1 MRVVPNNIFLFG
13 SVKNFTYL
21 CDMFVRRKTSKNSP
35 KIAIQLVENIR
46 DGKKIKQKIIRH
58 FGTALNE
65 DEAIVLTKLAL
76 VYKAQLQEQSEQLSL
91 FEKTTYDTIEKLVK
105 SSQAKQP
112 ERLDVNLKNIIEE
125 KRIITGIHQVFGK
138 IFDKIGFNE
147 VLKTP
152 SNKKASVRLL
162 KNVVLGRIAEPS
174 SKRSTARLL
183 SEEYD
188 VNTQL
193 TSIYRM
199 MDFIDDNAIEKIQK
213 KAFSYT
219 KQLKGEQL
227 DVVFYDCTSL
237 YFESFNQEGL
247 MQNGYSKD
255 GKFNQAQIILS
266 ILVSQQ
272 GLPVGYQVYS
282 GNTFE
287 GNTLEDAI
295 KLIKEKYNINEVI
308 FVADSGLI
316 SNKNIEDLHHNE
328 VSFIMGARIKNQ
340 TKKITNLIL
349 EQSDYKAIDNKQ
361 SETGLKYKQIAIN
374 NNFTMTVTYSPKR
387 AEKDKYE
394 REKAID
400 KLKQKLNKSKN
411 PISLLSNFGYKKFIR
426 IQGDANIEIDEQ
438 KLQDAQKWDGL
449 KGIVS
454 NTKNLSPLQ
463 QITHYAGL
471 WQVEETFRISKH
483 DVKMRPIYHWT
494 DKRIQAH
501 IAICFMALSCM
512 RFAEYEIAARY
523 KKISPLEIRRQL
535 KQVQTSILK
544 DKSTNK
550 LYALPSKIQEDAYKI
565 LRLYDIKHI
574 TTPYEIK

>member
-1 MRVVPNNIFLFG
+1 
-13 SVKNFTYL
+13 
-21 CDMFVRRKTSKNSP
+21 MFVRRKTSKNSP

-46 DGKKIKQKIIRH
+46 VGKKVKQKIVRH
-58 FGTALNE
+58 FGTAL
-65 DEAIVLTKLAL
+65 DEEEAKVLTQLAL
-76 VYKAQLQEQSEQLSL
+76 VYKVRLQEQSKQLAL
-91 FEKTTYDTIEKLVK
+91 FDKNTFDSIEKLVE

-112 ERLDVNLKNIIEE
+112 ERLEVNLKNIVEE
-125 KRIITGIHQVFGK
+125 KRIVTGIHQVFGK
-138 IFDKIGFNE
+138 IFDAVGFQD
-147 VLKTP
+147 VLKNP
-152 SNKKASVRLL
+152 SSKKASVKLL
-162 KNVVLGRIAEPS
+162 KNVVIGRIAEPA
-174 SKRSTARLL
+174 SKRQTARML
-183 SEEYD
+183 SEEYG

-199 MDFIDDNAIEKIQK
+199 MDFVDSHAIEKIQE
-213 KAFSYT
+213 KAYTYT
-219 KQLKGEQL
+219 KQLRGESL

-237 YFESFNQEGL
+237 YFESFQQEGL
-247 MQNGYSKD
+247 MQNGFSKD

-266 ILVSQQ
+266 ILVTKQ

-295 KLIKEKYNINEVI
+295 KLIKEKYTIDEVI

-316 SNKNIEDLHHNE
+316 SHKNIENLHDNN

-340 TKKITNLIL
+340 NKKIT
-349 EQSDYKAIDNKQ
+349 EQIVDKSDYQLINDKQ
-361 SETGLKYKQIAIN
+361 TEKGLKYKQISLSEY
-374 NNFTMTVTYSPKR
+374 FTMTVTYSPKR

-394 REKAID
+394 REKAIE
-400 KLKQKLNKSKN
+400 KLKQKLKRSKN
-411 PISLLSNFGYKKFIR
+411 PKGLLSNFGYKKFIKVE
-426 IQGDANIEIDEQ
+426 GEAKIEIDET
-438 KLQDAQKWDGL
+438 KLKEAQKWDGL

-494 DKRIQAH
+494 NKRIHAH

-544 DKSTNK
+544 DKSTSK

-565 LRLYDIKHI
+565 LKLYDIKHTI
-574 TTPYEIK
+574 TPYEIK

>member
-1 MRVVPNNIFLFG
+1 
-13 SVKNFTYL
+13 
-21 CDMFVRRKTSKNSP
+21 MFVRRKSSKNSP
-35 KIAIQLVENIR
+35 KITIQLVESIR
-46 DGKKIKQKIIRH
+46 VGKKVKQKIIRH

-65 DEAIVLTKLAL
+65 DEARILTKLAL
-76 VYKAQLQEQSEQLSL
+76 VYKAQLQEQSAQLQL
-91 FEKTTYDTIEKLVK
+91 FEKGTFDTIDKLVE

-112 ERLDVNLKNIIEE
+112 ERLDVNLKSIVEE
-125 KRIITGIHQVFGK
+125 KRITTGIHQVFGK
-138 IFDKIGFNE
+138 IFDNVGFND

-152 SNKKASVRLL
+152 SNKKTSVRLL
-162 KNVVLGRIAEPS
+162 KNVVIGRIAEPA

-183 SEEYD
+183 SEEYG

-199 MDFIDDNAIEKIQK
+199 MDFIDDEAIEKIQQ
-213 KAFSYT
+213 KAYSYT
-219 KQLKGEQL
+219 KQLKGEEL

-237 YFESFNQEGL
+237 YFESFKQEGL

-266 ILVSQQ
+266 ILVTKQ

-287 GNTLEDAI
+287 GNTLEDAVN
-295 KLIKEKYNINEVI
+295 LIKEKYNINEII

-316 SNKNIEDLHHNE
+316 SNKNIQELDNND

-340 TKKITNLIL
+340 NKEITAQIL
-349 EQSDYKAIDNKQ
+349 NKSDYKKTDSKQ
-361 SETGLKYKQIAIN
+361 HETGLTFKQIAIN
-374 NNFTMTVTYSPKR
+374 ESFTMTVTYSPKR
-387 AEKDKYE
+387 AEKDKYD
-394 REKAID
+394 REVAIE
-400 KLKQKLNKSKN
+400 KLKQKLKKSKN
-411 PISLLSNFGYKKFIR
+411 PKGLLSNFGYKKFLKVE
-426 IQGDANIEIDEQ
+426 GEADLKIDEH
-438 KLQDAQKWDGL
+438 KLKEAEKWDGL

-454 NTKNLSPLQ
+454 NTKKLTALQ

-494 DKRIQAH
+494 DRRIKAH

-512 RFAEYEIAARY
+512 RFVEYEVAARY
-523 KKISPLEIRRQL
+523 KKLSPVEIRRQL

-544 DKSTNK
+544 DNSTNK
-550 LYALPSKIQEDAYKI
+550 LYALPSKIQEDAFKI

-574 TTPYEIK
+574 TTPYQII

>member
-1 MRVVPNNIFLFG
+1 
-13 SVKNFTYL
+13 
-21 CDMFVRRKTSKNSP
+21 MFVRRKTSKNSP
-35 KIAIQLVENIR
+35 KIAIQLVENVR
-46 DGKKIKQKIIRH
+46 TGKKVKQKIIRH
-58 FGTALNE
+58 FGTALDENE
-65 DEAIVLTKLAL
+65 AKVLTQLAL
-76 VYKAQLQEQSEQLSL
+76 IYQARLQEQSKQLAL
-91 FEKTTYDTIEKLVK
+91 FDKDTFDTIEKLVE

-112 ERLDVNLKNIIEE
+112 ERLDVNLKNIVEE
-125 KRIITGIHQVFGK
+125 KRIVTGIHQVFGK
-138 IFDKIGFNE
+138 IFDAVGFQD
-147 VLKTP
+147 VLKNP
-152 SNKKASVRLL
+152 SNKKASVKLL
-162 KNVVLGRIAEPS
+162 KNVVIGRIAEPA
-174 SKRSTARLL
+174 SKRQTARML
-183 SEEYD
+183 SEEYGI
-188 VNTQL
+188 NTQL

-199 MDFIDDNAIEKIQK
+199 MDFIDNQTIEKIQE
-213 KAFSYT
+213 KAFLYT
-219 KQLKGEQL
+219 KQLRGENL

-237 YFESFNQEGL
+237 YFESFQQEGL
-247 MQNGYSKD
+247 MQNGFSKD

-266 ILVSQQ
+266 ILVTKQ

-295 KLIKEKYNINEVI
+295 KLIKEKYTIDEVI

-316 SNKNIEDLHHNE
+316 SHKNIENLHDNN

-340 TKKITNLIL
+340 NKKITEQIL
-349 EQSDYKAIDNKQ
+349 EKSDRQLISDKQ
-361 SETGLKYKQIAIN
+361 SEKGLKYKQISISEH
-374 NNFTMTVTYSPKR
+374 FTMTVTYSPKR

-394 REKAID
+394 REKAIE
-400 KLKQKLNKSKN
+400 KLKQKLKKSKN
-411 PISLLSNFGYKKFIR
+411 PKGLLSNFGYKKFIK
-426 IQGDANIEIDEQ
+426 IEGEAQIEIDET
-438 KLQDAQKWDGL
+438 KLKEAQKWDGL

-512 RFAEYEIAARY
+512 RFAEYEVAARY

-544 DKSTNK
+544 DKSTGK

-565 LRLYDIKHI
+565 TKYSNSTI
-574 TTPYEIK
+574 

>member
-1 MRVVPNNIFLFG
+1 
-13 SVKNFTYL
+13 
-21 CDMFVRRKTSKNSP
+21 MFVRRKTSKNSP

-46 DGKKIKQKIIRH
+46 DGKKVKQKIIRH

-65 DEAIVLTKLAL
+65 DEAKVLTKLAL
-76 VYKAQLQEQSEQLSL
+76 IYKDQLQKQSEQLKL
-91 FEKTTYDTIEKLVK
+91 FDTTTFDTIDKLVE

-112 ERLDVNLKNIIEE
+112 ERLDVNLKNIVEE
-125 KRIITGIHQVFGK
+125 KRITTGVHQVFGK
-138 IFDKIGFNE
+138 IFDKVGFND
-147 VLKTP
+147 VLEKPTR
-152 SNKKASVRLL
+152 KKSSVKLL
-162 KNVVLGRIAEPS
+162 KNVVIGRIAEPA
-174 SKRSTARLL
+174 SKRSTVRML
-183 SEEYD
+183 SEEYG

-199 MDFIDDNAIEKIQK
+199 MDFIDERAIEKIQEK
-213 KAFSYT
+213 TYSYT
-219 KQLKGEQL
+219 KQLKGEEL

-237 YFESFNQEGL
+237 YFESFQQEGL

-266 ILVSQQ
+266 ILVTKQ

-287 GNTLEDAI
+287 GNTLEDAVD
-295 KLIKEKYNINEVI
+295 LIKKKYKINEVI

-316 SNKNIEDLHHNE
+316 SNKNSRELHNNG

-340 TKKITNLIL
+340 NKEITKQIL
-349 EQSDYKAIDNKQ
+349 DKSDYQNINSKQ
-361 SETGLKYKQIAIN
+361 HEEGLKYKQIAIN
-374 NNFTMTVTYSPKR
+374 EDFTLTVTYSPKR
-387 AEKDKYE
+387 AEKDKYD
-394 REKAID
+394 RETAIE
-400 KLKQKLNKSKN
+400 KLKMKLKKSKN
-411 PISLLSNFGYKKFIR
+411 PKGLLSNFGYKKFIK
-426 IQGDANIEIDEQ
+426 IEGEADLEIDEQ
-438 KLQDAQKWDGL
+438 KLKDAEKWDGL

-454 NTKNLSPLQ
+454 NTKKLSPLQ

-494 DKRIQAH
+494 DKRIKAH

-523 KKISPLEIRRQL
+523 KKISPAEIRRQL

-544 DKSTNK
+544 DNSTNK
-550 LYALPSKIQEDAYKI
+550 LYALPSKIQEDAFKI
-565 LRLYDIKHI
+565 LRLYDIKHT

>member
-1 MRVVPNNIFLFG
+1 
-13 SVKNFTYL
+13 
-21 CDMFVRRKTSKNSP
+21 MFVRRKTSKNSP

-46 DGKKIKQKIIRH
+46 DGKKVKQKIVRH

-65 DEAIVLTKLAL
+65 DEAKVLTGLAM
-76 VYKAQLQEQSEQLSL
+76 VYKAQLQESSEQLKL
-91 FEKTTYDTIEKLVK
+91 FDKSDFSTIERLVE

-112 ERLDVNLKNIIEE
+112 ERLDVNLRNIIEE
-125 KRIITGIHQVFGK
+125 KRITTGVHQVFGK
-138 IFDKIGFNE
+138 IFDKIDFNNVIE
-147 VLKTP
+147 KP
-152 SNKKASVRLL
+152 SRKKSSVKLL
-162 KNVVLGRIAEPS
+162 KNVVIGRIAEPA
-174 SKRSTARLL
+174 SKRSTARML

-199 MDFIDDNAIEKIQK
+199 MDMLDDKAIGNIKQK
-213 KAFSYT
+213 AYSYT
-219 KQLKGEQL
+219 KQLKGEEL

-237 YFESFNQEGL
+237 YFESFQQEGL

-255 GKFNQAQIILS
+255 GKFNQAQLILS
-266 ILVSQQ
+266 ILVTKQ
-272 GLPVGYQVYS
+272 GLPVGYQLYS

-295 KLIKEKYNINEVI
+295 TLIKQKYKIGEVV

-316 SNKNIEDLHHNE
+316 SHKNTTELHNNN

-340 TKKITNLIL
+340 NLVITNQIL
-349 EQSDYKAIDNKQ
+349 NKSDYKTIDQKQ
-361 SETGLKYKQIAIN
+361 YENGLKYKQINVSDDFI
-374 NNFTMTVTYSPKR
+374 MTVTYSPKR
-387 AEKDKYE
+387 AEKDRYD
-394 REKAID
+394 RVVAID
-400 KLKQKLNKSKN
+400 KLKKKLKKSKN
-411 PISLLSNFGYKKFIR
+411 PKGLLSNFGYKKFLKIK
-426 IQGDANIEIDEQ
+426 GKADLEIDES
-438 KLQDAQKWDGL
+438 KLQEARQWDGL

-454 NTKNLSPLQ
+454 NTKNLTPLQ

-494 DKRIQAH
+494 DSRIKAH

-523 KKISPLEIRRQL
+523 KKISPAEIRRQL

-565 LRLYDIKHI
+565 LHLYDIKHI
-574 TTPYEIK
+574 TTPYELLK

>member
-1 MRVVPNNIFLFG
+1 
-13 SVKNFTYL
+13 
-21 CDMFVRRKTSKNSP
+21 MFVRRKTSKNSP

-46 DGKKIKQKIIRH
+46 DGKKVKQKIVRH

-65 DEAIVLTKLAL
+65 DEAKVLTGLAM
-76 VYKAQLQEQSEQLSL
+76 VYKAQLQESSEQLKL
-91 FEKTTYDTIEKLVK
+91 FDKSDFSTIERLVE

-112 ERLDVNLKNIIEE
+112 ERLDVNLRNIIEE
-125 KRIITGIHQVFGK
+125 KRITTGVHQVFGK
-138 IFDKIGFNE
+138 IFDKIDFNNVIE
-147 VLKTP
+147 KP
-152 SNKKASVRLL
+152 SRKKSSVKLL
-162 KNVVLGRIAEPS
+162 KNVVIGRIAEPA
-174 SKRSTARLL
+174 SKRSTARML

-199 MDFIDDNAIEKIQK
+199 MDMLDDKAIGNIKQK
-213 KAFSYT
+213 AYSYT
-219 KQLKGEQL
+219 KQLKGEEL

-237 YFESFNQEGL
+237 YFESFRQEGL

-255 GKFNQAQIILS
+255 GKFNQAQLILS
-266 ILVSQQ
+266 ILVTKQ
-272 GLPVGYQVYS
+272 GLPVGYQLYS

-295 KLIKEKYNINEVI
+295 TLIKQKYKIGEVV

-316 SNKNIEDLHHNE
+316 SHKNTTELHNNN

-340 TKKITNLIL
+340 NLVITNQIL
-349 EQSDYKAIDNKQ
+349 NKSDYKTIDQKQ
-361 SETGLKYKQIAIN
+361 YENGLKYKQINVSDDFI
-374 NNFTMTVTYSPKR
+374 MTVTYSPKR
-387 AEKDKYE
+387 AEKDRYD
-394 REKAID
+394 RVVAID
-400 KLKQKLNKSKN
+400 KLKKKLKKSKN
-411 PISLLSNFGYKKFIR
+411 PKGLLSNFGYKKFLKIK
-426 IQGDANIEIDEQ
+426 GKADLEIDES
-438 KLQDAQKWDGL
+438 KLQEARQWDGL

-454 NTKNLSPLQ
+454 NTKNLTPLQ

-494 DKRIQAH
+494 DSRIKAH

-523 KKISPLEIRRQL
+523 KKISPAEIRRQL

-565 LRLYDIKHI
+565 LHLYDIKHI
-574 TTPYEIK
+574 TTPYELLK

>member
-1 MRVVPNNIFLFG
+1 
-13 SVKNFTYL
+13 
-21 CDMFVRRKTSKNSP
+21 MFVRRKTSKNSP

-46 DGKKIKQKIIRH
+46 HGKKVKQKIIRH
-58 FGTALNE
+58 FGTALDE
-65 DEAIVLTKLAL
+65 DEAKILTRLAL
-76 VYKAQLQEQSEQLSL
+76 VYKAQLQKQSKQLNL
-91 FEKTTYDTIEKLVK
+91 FEKNTFDTVEKLVE
-105 SSQAKQP
+105 SSMAKQA
-112 ERLDVNLKNIIEE
+112 ERLDVNLKNIAEE
-125 KRIITGIHQVFGK
+125 KRITTGIHQVFGK
-138 IFDKIGFNE
+138 IFDNVGFNE

-152 SNKKASVRLL
+152 SNKKSSVRLL
-162 KNVVLGRIAEPS
+162 KNVVIGRIAEPA

-183 SEEYD
+183 SEEYG

-199 MDFIDDNAIEKIQK
+199 MDFIDDKAIEKIQQK
-213 KAFSYT
+213 TYSYT
-219 KQLKGEQL
+219 KQLKGEEL

-237 YFESFNQEGL
+237 YFESFQQEGL

-266 ILVSQQ
+266 ILVTKQ

-287 GNTLEDAI
+287 GNTLEDAVN
-295 KLIKEKYNINEVI
+295 LIKEKYNINEVI
-308 FVADSGLI
+308 IVADSGLI
-316 SNKNIEDLHHNE
+316 NRKNTQKLHTNN

-340 TKKITNLIL
+340 NREITKQIL
-349 EQSDYKAIDNKQ
+349 DKSDYKLINNKQ
-361 SETGLKYKQIAIN
+361 HETGLKYKQISISKDI
-374 NNFTMTVTYSPKR
+374 TMTVTYSPKR
-387 AEKDKYE
+387 AEKDKYD
-394 REKAID
+394 REVAIE
-400 KLKQKLNKSKN
+400 KLKQKLKKSKN
-411 PISLLSNFGYKKFIR
+411 PKGLLSNFGYKKFLKVE
-426 IQGDANIEIDEQ
+426 GNANLEIDEQ
-438 KLQDAQKWDGL
+438 KLKDAQKWDGL
-449 KGIVS
+449 KAIVS

-463 QITHYAGL
+463 QITHYSGL

-494 DKRIQAH
+494 DRRIKAH

-512 RFAEYEIAARY
+512 RFAEYEVAARY
-523 KKISPLEIRRQL
+523 KKISPAEIRRQL

-574 TTPYEIK
+574 TTPYEII

>member
-1 MRVVPNNIFLFG
+1 
-13 SVKNFTYL
+13 
-21 CDMFVRRKTSKNSP
+21 MFVRRKSSKNSP
-35 KIAIQLVENIR
+35 KITIQLVESIR
-46 DGKKIKQKIIRH
+46 VGKKVKQKIIRH

-65 DEAIVLTKLAL
+65 DEARILTKLAL
-76 VYKAQLQEQSEQLSL
+76 VYKAQLQEQSAQLQL
-91 FEKTTYDTIEKLVK
+91 FEKGTFDTIDKLVE

-112 ERLDVNLKNIIEE
+112 ERLDVNLKSIVEE
-125 KRIITGIHQVFGK
+125 KRITTGIHQVFGK
-138 IFDKIGFNE
+138 IFDNVGFND

-152 SNKKASVRLL
+152 SNKKTSVRLL
-162 KNVVLGRIAEPS
+162 KNVVIGRIAEPA

-183 SEEYD
+183 SEEYG

-199 MDFIDDNAIEKIQK
+199 MDFIDDEAIEKIQQ
-213 KAFSYT
+213 KAYSYT
-219 KQLKGEQL
+219 KQLKGEEL

-237 YFESFNQEGL
+237 YFESFKQEGL

-266 ILVSQQ
+266 ILVTKQ

-287 GNTLEDAI
+287 GNTLEDAVN
-295 KLIKEKYNINEVI
+295 LIKEKYNINEII

-316 SNKNIEDLHHNE
+316 SNKNIQELDNND

-340 TKKITNLIL
+340 NKEITAQIL
-349 EQSDYKAIDNKQ
+349 NKSDYKKTDSKQ
-361 SETGLKYKQIAIN
+361 HETGLTFKQIAIN
-374 NNFTMTVTYSPKR
+374 ESFTMTVTYSPKR
-387 AEKDKYE
+387 AEKDKYD
-394 REKAID
+394 REVAIE
-400 KLKQKLNKSKN
+400 KLKQKLKKSKN
-411 PISLLSNFGYKKFIR
+411 PKGLLSNFGYKKFLKVE
-426 IQGDANIEIDEQ
+426 GEADLKIDEQ
-438 KLQDAQKWDGL
+438 KLKEAEKWDGL

-454 NTKNLSPLQ
+454 NTKKLTALQ

-494 DKRIQAH
+494 DRRIKAH

-512 RFAEYEIAARY
+512 RFVEYEVAARY
-523 KKISPLEIRRQL
+523 KKLSPVEIRRQL

-544 DKSTNK
+544 DNSTNK
-550 LYALPSKIQEDAYKI
+550 LYALPSKIQEDAFKI

-574 TTPYEIK
+574 TTPYQII